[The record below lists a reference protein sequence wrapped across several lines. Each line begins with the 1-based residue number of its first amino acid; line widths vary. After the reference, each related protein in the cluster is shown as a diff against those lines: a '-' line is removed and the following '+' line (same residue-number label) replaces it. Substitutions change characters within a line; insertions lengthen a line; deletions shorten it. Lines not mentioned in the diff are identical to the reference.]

1 MSLPKTYQSPFH
13 ATLPKAE
20 ADKACIEADYLIHS
34 QELPTSRENSH
45 RRSWELRDISTLNL
59 EASYPIARPLN

>member
-1 MSLPKTYQSPFH
+1 MQSSLH

-20 ADKACIEADYLIHS
+20 ADKACAEADYL
-34 QELPTSRENSH
+34 LLTNRENSH